1 MSAFTNTI
9 LTILEFILAFGVLV
23 FLHEFG
29 HFIIAR
35 LSHIEVEEFGFGYPP
50 KVCKLFRFAGTDFTL
65 NWIPFGGF
73 CRMKGETGDVNEPG
87 SFNAATAWQ
96 RLFTLLG
103 GPAMNLLLGMIMIT
117 FLIVR
122 IGVADT
128 SRVAITSVDVNSPAA
143 TASLQV
149 GDIIE
154 KINNQPV
161 AGLDSL
167 SALIKEN
174 LGKSTDLTVLRGSDI
189 LVVNLTPRVNPPQGR
204 GAMGIS
210 VSNPSKPVSVLEA
223 VPAAFTTT
231 LDQGIQL
238 IMLPVKLISGQ
249 IAPSSARM
257 VSVKGLYDMF
267 SQVKTADAQEAATVP
282 SSAGLIILKFLAF
295 LSIALGYTNLL
306 PIPAL
311 DGGHI
316 LFVLPELLF
325 HKRVRPELE
334 NRVHMIGY
342 SLLMILMVVLIINDI
357 FNPVVIH

>member
-1 MSAFTNTI
+1 MSTIANTA
-9 LTILEFILAFGVLV
+9 LTILEFILAFGVLI

-29 HFIIAR
+29 HFIVAR

-50 KVCKLFRFAGTDFTL
+50 RIAKVFRFAGTDFTL

-73 CRMKGETGDVNEPG
+73 CRMKGEAGDIQEAG
-87 SFNAATAWQ
+87 SFSAATPWQ

-103 GPAMNLLLGMIMIT
+103 GPVMNLLLGTI
-117 FLIVR
+117 LIVIIIMR
-122 IGVADT
+122 VGVADT
-128 SRVAITSVDVNSPAA
+128 SRVSIASVDANSPAA
-143 TASLQV
+143 TAHLQV

-154 KINNQPV
+154 KINGSPV
-161 AGLDSL
+161 TGMDSL
-167 SALIKEN
+167 STLVKAN
-174 LGKSTDLTVLRGSDI
+174 LGKETDLTVKRGSDTFD
-189 LVVNLTPRVNPPQGR
+189 VNLVPRVNPPEGR
-204 GAMGIS
+204 GAMGIAIT
-210 VSNPSKPVSVLEA
+210 NPTVPTTLIQA
-223 VPAAFTTT
+223 VPAAFLSTVN
-231 LDQGIQL
+231 QGVQL
-238 IMLPVKLISGQ
+238 IMVPVRLISGQ

-257 VSVKGLYDMF
+257 VSVVGIYSMF
-267 SQVKTADAQEAATVP
+267 DQVKTADAEQAQAVP
-282 SSAGLIILKFLAF
+282 ADAGLNILSFVAM

-316 LFVLPELLF
+316 LFILPELFF

-357 FNPVVIH
+357 LNPIVIH